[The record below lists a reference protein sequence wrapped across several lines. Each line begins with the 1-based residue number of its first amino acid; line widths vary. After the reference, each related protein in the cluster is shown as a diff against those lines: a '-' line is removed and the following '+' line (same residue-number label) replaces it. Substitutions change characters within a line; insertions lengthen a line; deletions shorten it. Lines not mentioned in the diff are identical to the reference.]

1 MHFPTETRSPGQEL
15 WPSTLTRPSLWEDRA
30 GLYPRGGQLRFL
42 SWYQEHMN
50 FRVTIRNEEMC
61 QVLQRNRTSRTD
73 KDTL

>member
-15 WPSTLTRPSLWEDRA
+15 RPGTLTRPSLWEDRA
-30 GLYPRGGQLRFL
+30 GLYPTGGQLRFL
-42 SWYQEHMN
+42 SQYQEHMN